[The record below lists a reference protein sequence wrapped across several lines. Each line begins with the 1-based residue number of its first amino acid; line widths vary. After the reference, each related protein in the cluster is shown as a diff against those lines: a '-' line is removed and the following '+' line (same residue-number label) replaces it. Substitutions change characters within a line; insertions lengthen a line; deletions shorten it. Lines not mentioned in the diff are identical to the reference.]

1 MFVND
6 MQQVLEL
13 HAFGNDKKTADKVTI
28 ITATIGT
35 DYEPAP
41 AKKEQQQRRHKS
53 LGGPSKL

>member
-1 MFVND
+1 

-41 AKKEQQQRRHKS
+41 AKKEQQHRRHKS